1 MSRIQTP
8 TVSVNPNVEMVSREA
23 PTIVYQ
29 PEPYVPET
37 YFDYEQLS
45 NVLGAGVQAAQTF
58 FKIEK
63 EAAYEARQNQIVKFK
78 AGLSEAKL
86 KSTKMAEETGS
97 FDAQPIKDFLSTYD
111 YDTSID
117 EIKILLN
124 SEWEGI
130 SEYNIEVEKKREEL
144 IRKSNTD
151 IASFNFTT
159 KMNNVIG
166 DFDKLDPKTQQQLL
180 DIAGDPEA
188 LIGFVVSQ
196 LDPKALAV
204 WNTVETIDR
213 PALIKT
219 LADDVNRMSDAL
231 RKIDKDVANQE
242 TAAKVVAL
250 DAVRT
255 DSFLRTAFA
264 VPPGDGVGPMPSID
278 DEYEVYKAARTEL
291 DRTIT
296 EDKIVDDWTNLVRN
310 ASIRISD
317 DPNTTPEQV
326 KRMRDAVFEDPRI
339 KGPARD
345 TMLKGLDTA
354 ISKKISDK
362 YEPTVDMA
370 VFNNDIKRLDYL
382 HDSLIVDPLIDDTK
396 RGVMLIRILGAYKQI
411 ATKRRQQELDGII
424 AATRTKM
431 EDRALNERELL
442 DVQSELMDKMTS
454 MNEVKNARGHVLTQA
469 DGTPVTIEDAG
480 AMMKRADDAVDDLRR
495 RNESLIRSEQTVQR
509 QDIEQTLIVEAQNGK
524 FDAKRIM
531 QEVAVFPT
539 EEKQKILDSMNDWF
553 KTSYL
558 PAVQQALIQK
568 YKLPVWDGPAG
579 QPYPGDPVQRDRAHA
594 EFTALQV
601 YWANVGG
608 GKDYGERIRQDLYGS
623 LQSQLEETGASPA
636 LRDALS
642 IYRMRMTIGKDQTL
656 KIFGGN
662 DQAEE
667 YMKIL
672 AEVDASTR
680 MGMDINEAF
689 KDATQKYRMDPLRT
703 EIMTRPGS
711 SDLEKIEVALQ
722 ETLDGFEGQAI
733 QDSYPLVRHVFLKA
747 ALMEAPQ
754 YATADERITL
764 AQEAVQ
770 AQLSARD
777 NSILPAA
784 DLARLNQGP
793 TYVSVA
799 VEYLTGVE
807 DAAVVAVDFDPNTG
821 EYIYALRNSSGNS
834 IATRDFPEMP
844 ELSNRRTF
852 TLSDLQNRKLNEAV
866 VAETPKKMNRDKE
879 RADQKFRDRM
889 MRTGGKPGFV
899 DVFGGP

>member
-8 TVSVNPNVEMVSREA
+8 TVTVNPNVEMANREA

-45 NVLGAGVQAAQTF
+45 NVLGAGVQAAKTF
-58 FKIEK
+58 LDVETR
-63 EAAYEARQNQIVKFK
+63 AAEQARQNEILQFK
-78 AGLSEAKL
+78 TGLSQARL
-86 KSTKMAEETGS
+86 KATQIAEETGS
-97 FDAQPIKDFLSTYD
+97 YTAQPVKDFLSTYD
-111 YDTSID
+111 YENSIG
-117 EIKILLN
+117 EIKIMMN

-130 SEYNIEVEKKREEL
+130 SEYNIESEQKRQEL
-144 IRKSNTD
+144 IRKNNTD
-151 IASFNFTT
+151 VLSAQFQFKLNTLIENFDNYDTASQQTLL
-159 KMNNVIG
+159 
-166 DFDKLDPKTQQQLL
+166 KL
-180 DIAGDPEA
+180 ANDPEA
-188 LIGFVVSQ
+188 L
-196 LDPKALAV
+196 L
-204 WNTVETIDR
+204 NTVISQFDNETLARWNSIETVDR
-213 PALIKT
+213 DALTKT
-219 LADDVNRMSDAL
+219 LADNVNRATNDL
-231 RKIDKDVANQE
+231 RKKDKEVRDRE
-242 TAAKVVAL
+242 TASKVVAL
-250 DAVRT
+250 DSVRT
-255 DSFLRTAFA
+255 GSLLQTAFMS
-264 VPPGDGVGPMPSID
+264 PPGDGGGPMRTME
-278 DEYEVYKAARTEL
+278 DEYQIYAAARMEL

-296 EDKIVDDWTNLVRN
+296 EDKIVDDWTNMVRN
-310 ASIRISD
+310 ATIMVSD

-326 KRMRDAVFEDPRI
+326 KRMRDVVFDDPRI
-339 KGPARD
+339 KGPTRD
-345 TMLKGLDTA
+345 TILKSLDTT
-354 ISKKISDK
+354 IDKKIANK
-362 YEPTVDMA
+362 YDPAVDMA
-370 VFNNDIKRLDYL
+370 VFNNDIQKLDYL
-382 HDSLIVDPLIDDTK
+382 HDSLVADPLASAERK
-396 RGVMLIRILGAYKQI
+396 GNLLIKIQGAYKQI
-411 ATKRRQQELDGII
+411 ATKNRQKALDLIV
-424 AATRTKM
+424 ATTRSKM
-431 EDRALNERELL
+431 EDRTLTERELL
-442 DVQSELMDKMTS
+442 DVQSEMMNKMAE
-454 MNEVKNARGHVLTQA
+454 MNEVTNGRNHVLTTP
-469 DGTPVTIEDAG
+469 DGPVTIEDTG
-480 AMMKRADDAVDDLRR
+480 SMFKRADDAIDDLRR
-495 RNESLIRSEQTVQR
+495 RNESLIRSDQTVQR
-509 QDIEQTLIVEAQNGK
+509 QDIENTLITEAMNGK

-539 EEKQKILDSMNDWF
+539 DDKEKILSSMNDWF

-558 PAVQQALIQK
+558 PSVQQALIQK
-568 YKLPVWDGPAG
+568 YKLPVWDVPAG

-623 LQSQLEETGASPA
+623 LLSQMETTGASPA
-636 LRDALS
+636 LKDALS
-642 IYRMRMTIGKDQTL
+642 IYRMRMTIGRDQTL
-656 KIFGGN
+656 KLFGGN

-672 AEVDASTR
+672 AEVDSSTR

-689 KDATQKYRMDPLRT
+689 KDATQRYRMDPLRT
-703 EIMTRPGS
+703 EVMSRPGA

-793 TYVSVA
+793 TFVSVA
-799 VEYLTGVE
+799 IEYLTGIE
-807 DAAVVAVDFDPNTG
+807 DAAAVAVDFDPNTG

-834 IATRDFPEMP
+834 IATRDFPEMS

-852 TLSDLQNRKLNEAV
+852 TLSDLQNKKLNEAV
-866 VAETPKKMNRDKE
+866 VAETPNSMKRVKE
-879 RADQKFRDRM
+879 RADQKFRDKM